1 MDMHSSTDIEVDV
14 HDLHGKRFHTREELF
29 EDVKSC
35 FVSKG
40 YAISIKNSKKD
51 EYVTIGCDRGGV
63 YRSKSKNPLE
73 SLKKETS
80 TRLIN
85 CPFKI
90 QGKRKSDGLWTL
102 DLIDISHNHD
112 PSKDMAGHPSCRR
125 LTKSET
131 SEVERLSIAGIQ
143 PRNILSSL
151 RLKNP
156 NIQAVS
162 RTLYNVKTKIRNEKL
177 DGRSMIQALFE
188 EFGRSKFLYNYKSDE
203 KGHLTHVFLA
213 HPKSVMLSKLYRK
226 VYVLDCT
233 YKTNVYKMPLLDVIG
248 VSSSNKSFYSCFVF
262 LKKEKVEDYIWALQM
277 FREMIDSSFEPMV
290 IVSDNDKA
298 LTKAISIV
306 FPRTT
311 HLLCIWHIQKNIV
324 AKCKKQFIE
333 DEDWDMFMST
343 WNAVMYAE
351 TESSFEES
359 WVLLELLYKEKKSVI
374 LYLNETWMPH
384 KQKFVSAWSDTHPH
398 LGNRASSRAEGA
410 HAKLKGYLQV
420 STGDFAQVVSKICL
434 AIENEFQEINTMLE
448 SERIRVPHRCRISQ
462 FKFLLNCVS
471 HFALGHLF
479 KQYEMA
485 KFGTLKPN
493 CSGHFT
499 ATMGLPC
506 AHLMNQAKES
516 SLVLDSIDPQWRIDT
531 TFLSTLDVKVQN
543 EDDGI
548 SGLCSKLL
556 DKYELVSMDEKKEIE
571 EKLMLM
577 LHASEPILLEP
588 DIQTPKGR
596 PPGAL
601 NKRKEPIRSTKRR
614 PSEFEIVETSM
625 TRTSKQKSTH
635 LSDETQSVFG
645 VSDSLELNQ
654 GSQLFG
660 IDLNSY
666 ISPLDPF
673 SLDSL

>member
-1 MDMHSSTDIEVDV
+1 MHSSTDIEANVN
-14 HDLHGKRFHTREELF
+14 HLHGKRFHTREELSKK
-29 EDVKSC
+29 VKSC

-51 EYVTIGCDRGGV
+51 GYVTIGCDRGGV
-63 YRSKSKNPLE
+63 YRSQSKNPLE

-102 DLIDISHNHD
+102 DLINISHNHD
-112 PSKDMAGHPSCRR
+112 PSKDMVDHPSCRR

-131 SEVERLSIAGIQ
+131 SEVERLSISGIQ
-143 PRNILSSL
+143 LRNILSSL

-156 NIQAVS
+156 NIQADSS

-188 EFGRSKFLYNYKSDE
+188 EFGRSKFLYNYKRDE
-203 KGHLTHVFLA
+203 KGHLTHLFLA
-213 HPKSVMLSKLYRK
+213 RPKSVMLSKLYRK

-262 LKKEKVEDYIWALQM
+262 LKKEKVEDYVWALQM
-277 FREMIDSSFEPMV
+277 FREMIDSSFEPM
-290 IVSDNDKA
+290 
-298 LTKAISIV
+298 AISIV
-306 FPRTT
+306 FPRTI

-351 TESSFEES
+351 TKSSFEES
-359 WVLLELLYKEKKSVI
+359 WVLLELLYKEKQC
-374 LYLNETWMPH
+374 
-384 KQKFVSAWSDTHPH
+384 QKFVSAWTDTHPH
-398 LGNRASSRAEGA
+398 FGNRASSRAEGA

-420 STGDFAQVVSKICL
+420 SIGDFAQVVSKICL
-434 AIENEFQEINTMLE
+434 AIDNEFQEINTMLE
-448 SERIRVPHRCRISQ
+448 SERIRVSHRCRISQ

-493 CSGHFT
+493 YSGHFT
-499 ATMGLPC
+499 ATM
-506 AHLMNQAKES
+506 AKES

-531 TFLSTLDVKVQN
+531 TFLSTLDVGVQN

-556 DKYELVSMDEKKEIE
+556 DKYQVVSMTEKKEIE
-571 EKLMLM
+571 DKLMLM
-577 LHASEPILLEP
+577 LHASDPILLEP
-588 DIQTPKGR
+588 VIQTPKGR

-601 NKRKEPIRSTKRR
+601 NKRKEPIRSTKRQ

-625 TRTSKQKSTH
+625 TRTSKKSAH
-635 LSDETQSVFG
+635 PNDETQSVFG
-645 VSDSLELNQ
+645 VSDSLELSQ

-660 IDLNSY
+660 IDLNPY

-673 SLDSL
+673 SLDLL

>member
-1 MDMHSSTDIEVDV
+1 MDMHSSTDIEANVN
-14 HDLHGKRFHTREELF
+14 HLHGKKFHTREELF
-29 EDVKSC
+29 EKVKSC

-40 YAISIKNSKKD
+40 YAVSIKNSKKD

-63 YRSKSKNPLE
+63 YRSQSKNPLE
-73 SLKKETS
+73 NLKKEISTS
-80 TRLIN
+80 LIN
-85 CPFKI
+85 RPFKI

-102 DLIDISHNHD
+102 DLINISHNHD
-112 PSKDMAGHPSCRR
+112 PSKDMVDHPSCRR

-131 SEVERLSIAGIQ
+131 SEVERLSISGIQ

-188 EFGRSKFLYNYKSDE
+188 EFGRSKFLYNYKRDE
-203 KGHLTHVFLA
+203 KGHLTHLFLA
-213 HPKSVMLSKLYRK
+213 HPKSVMLSKLYRN

-262 LKKEKVEDYIWALQM
+262 LKKEKVEDYVWALQM
-277 FREMIDSSFEPMV
+277 FREMIDSSFEPM
-290 IVSDNDKA
+290 
-298 LTKAISIV
+298 AISIV
-306 FPRTT
+306 FPRTI

-351 TESSFEES
+351 TEK
-359 WVLLELLYKEKKSVI
+359 LLYKEKQCVI
-374 LYLNETWMPH
+374 SYLKETWMPH
-384 KQKFVSAWSDTHPH
+384 KQKFVSAWINTHPH
-398 LGNRASSRAEGA
+398 FGNRASSRAEGA
-410 HAKLKGYLQV
+410 HAKLKGYLHV

-434 AIENEFQEINTMLE
+434 AIDNEFQEINTMLE
-448 SERIRVPHRCRISQ
+448 NERIRVPHRCRISQ
-462 FKFLLNCVS
+462 FKFLLNC
-471 HFALGHLF
+471 
-479 KQYEMA
+479 QYEMA

-531 TFLSTLDVKVQN
+531 TFLN
-543 EDDGI
+543 DGI
-548 SGLCSKLL
+548 RP
-556 DKYELVSMDEKKEIE
+556 Y
-571 EKLMLM
+571 
-577 LHASEPILLEP
+577 PILLEP
-588 DIQTPKGR
+588 VIQTPKGR

-601 NKRKEPIRSTKRR
+601 NKRKEPIRSTKRQ

-625 TRTSKQKSTH
+625 TRTSKQKIAH
-635 LSDETQSVFG
+635 PNDET
-645 VSDSLELNQ
+645 
-654 GSQLFG
+654 
-660 IDLNSY
+660 
-666 ISPLDPF
+666 
-673 SLDSL
+673 